1 MFIIIF
7 RKVAQAIR
15 TVQGRKSMD
24 PHLATALTQRNHLLD
39 TLFDST
45 VVQVK
50 NAEKKSKKGTDE
62 SNSDGYSE
70 KVGVFCNDVDKLVS
84 DLIEHR
90 ELDPTT
96 CDVHVGIDGGQGS
109 LKVGATVTDRTDT
122 GNSGRTRYSYVRF
135 L

>member
-1 MFIIIF
+1 ME
-7 RKVAQAIR
+7 
-15 TVQGRKSMD
+15 

-50 NAEKKSKKGTDE
+50 RDETKSKKGTDE
-62 SNSDGYSE
+62 SNNDGHSE

-84 DLIEHR
+84 DMIEHR

-109 LKVGATVTDRTDT
+109 LKVGATVTDRADSEK
-122 GNSGRTRYSYVRF
+122 SGRTRYSYVRF
-135 L
+135 VSICLC